1 MIQFSLKNHTKK
13 GKLDVNW
20 KPFWRVI
27 KKTSPVTYIIKHQL
41 DGSFTKVHAE
51 NIRKANFDNWVMPN
65 TAGAEGRI
73 LGKANYVVPPRSDES
88 DKSTSSLS
96 SQDMTLPRI
105 TKRYR
110 KE

>member
-1 MIQFSLKNHTKK
+1 
-13 GKLDVNW
+13 
-20 KPFWRVI
+20 
-27 KKTSPVTYIIKHQL
+27 
-41 DGSFTKVHAE
+41 
-51 NIRKANFDNWVMPN
+51 MPN

-105 TKRYR
+105 AKRYR